1 MALLELSF
9 TLRLGLSP
17 TGVELLAINLL
28 LVELVNSLPG
38 GLVVLVVDETETLG
52 DTLLV
57 PGKGNRDG
65 GTEGL
70 DQVLEFSVSD
80 LEVNVLDV
88 DVGKLGT
95 QLLDL
100 GETLLLADVVTNVNL
115 LVVQKHTVDG
125 LDGSVGGL
133 TSRVVD
139 EARRQS
145 VTAIAEIWLHSR
157 EASALA
163 ILIGTDLAR
172 KNVTESSKGVV
183 ESLVVNALVEV
194 LDENVSLTSLPQSG
208 VTLRPH
214 DSARL
219 TLDER
224 VVEVLEG
231 PLTVGS
237 VKVVDVG
244 VTERSSSDGVTANT
258 DASKLVSNPI

>member
-9 TLRLGLSP
+9 TLRLGLGP
-17 TGVELLAINLL
+17 TGVEFLAVNLL
-28 LVELVNSLPG
+28 LVELVNSLPC

-65 GTEGL
+65 GAERL
-70 DQVLEFSVSD
+70 DQVLELSVSD

-88 DVGKLGT
+88 DVGELGT

-100 GETLLLADVVTNVNL
+100 GETLLLADVVTDVDL

-125 LDGSVGGL
+125 LNGSVGGL
-133 TSRVVD
+133 TGRVMD
-139 EARRQS
+139 KARRQS
-145 VTAIAEIWLHSR
+145 ATAIAKVSLNSR

-163 ILIGTDLAR
+163 ILVGTDFAR
-172 KNVTESSKGVV
+172 KNVTESGKSVV

-194 LDENVSLTSLPQSG
+194 LDEDVSLTSLPQGG

-214 DSARL
+214 NSA
-219 TLDER
+219 
-224 VVEVLEG
+224 
-231 PLTVGS
+231 
-237 VKVVDVG
+237 
-244 VTERSSSDGVTANT
+244 
-258 DASKLVSNPI
+258 